1 MTDHSDRP
9 QRASRRRVLA
19 LAAAAGLALAQSA
32 CTTPSPAP
40 TPSRPPEPP
49 ERHAVFFEPDSAA
62 LDASAQELMA
72 RLAREIRA
80 APAREILIESF
91 ANRAPDGSQNRVLAD
106 QRADAI
112 TRAFEAGGVDPRLVR
127 SIVIGESARIGPSGL
142 EGRRV
147 DVTILR

>member
-9 QRASRRRVLA
+9 QRASRRNVLTF
-19 LAAAAGLALAQSA
+19 AAAIGLALTQGA
-32 CTTPSPAP
+32 CTAPSEGPAS
-40 TPSRPPEPP
+40 SRPSESP

-62 LDASAQELMA
+62 LDGSAQKLMT

-80 APAREILIESF
+80 APAREILLESF

-106 QRADAI
+106 QRAAAI
-112 TRAFEAGGVDPRLVR
+112 TRALEAGGVDPRLVR
-127 SIVIGESARIGPSGL
+127 SIVIGEAERIGPSGL

-147 DVTILR
+147 DITIQR